1 MELIIKDIKESLSCC
16 SPKELEDRI
25 TLWRNQFRHE
35 GISIITLETLLNF
48 YQDPYAKENIQPEDD
63 YINIHSALYE
73 SDSDDNQQTIRLEID
88 KLKKENKEL
97 QKRIKKWRKYSIL
110 ISLFAIAVTFLICL
124 LFLLIK

>member
-16 SPKELEDRI
+16 SPKELEGRI

-35 GISIITLETLLNF
+35 GISIITLETLLNL
-48 YQDPYAKENIQPEDD
+48 YQDPHAKENIQPEDD
-63 YINIHSALYE
+63 YINIHSALYGT
-73 SDSDDNQQTIRLEID
+73 DSDDNQQTIRLEID

-110 ISLFAIAVTFLICL
+110 ISLSAIAVTFLICL
-124 LFLLIK
+124 LFLFIK

>member
-25 TLWRNQFRHE
+25 SLWCNQFRHK
-35 GISIITLETLLNF
+35 GISIITLETLLNL
-48 YQDPYAKENIQPEDD
+48 YQDPHAKKNIQPEDD
-63 YINIHSALYE
+63 FINIHSALYGN
-73 SDSDDNQQTIRLEID
+73 DSDEDQQTIRLEID

-124 LFLLIK
+124 LFLFIK